1 MKIIA
6 ITNQKGGVGKT
17 TTSVNLSAALA
28 ETGKRVLLVDLD
40 PQASA
45 TSAMGLK
52 EASVGSIY
60 QALIGE
66 KSALELVLP
75 TRIPNLSAI
84 PADLEMAG
92 AEIEV
97 ARMDNHML
105 QLRRA
110 LEDVRRQNAFDFA
123 LLDCPPSLG
132 ILMSNALAAADEIL
146 VPIQCEY
153 YALEGLGLLMEV
165 TERIRAC
172 GANPH
177 LAISGL
183 LMTMYDGR
191 TNLNPAVV
199 KEVRNH
205 FEEVVYDTII
215 PRTVRFA
222 EAPSHGR
229 TIFEHD
235 PNGAGA
241 EAYRA
246 LAVELLER
254 EKRGLSFVSGTG
266 DHSGSSS
273 HGPQS

>member
-28 ETGKRVLLVDLD
+28 ARGSRVLLIDLD

-45 TSAMGLK
+45 S
-52 EASVGSIY
+52 SVLGIRESQSIY
-60 QALIGE
+60 HALIGE
-66 KSALELVLP
+66 KPARELIVS

-84 PADLEMAG
+84 PANLDMAG

-97 ARMDNHML
+97 ARMDEHMI
-105 QLRRA
+105 QLRKA
-110 LEDVRRQNAFDFA
+110 LQDVRDQNAFDFA

-153 YALEGLGLLMEV
+153 YALEGLTLLMEV
-165 TERIRAC
+165 TSRIRES

-183 LMTMYDGR
+183 VLTMYDGR

-205 FEEVVYDTII
+205 FQEVVYSTLI

-235 PNGAGA
+235 PNGPGA
-241 EAYRA
+241 AAYLA
-246 LAVELLER
+246 LADELLDR
-254 EKRGLSFVSGTG
+254 QKKGMSFVSA
-266 DHSGSSS
+266 SEPSA
-273 HGPQS
+273 

>member
-17 TTSVNLSAALA
+17 TTSLNLSAALA
-28 ETGKRVLLVDLD
+28 AQGVRVLLADID
-40 PQASA
+40 PQGNA
-45 TSAMGLK
+45 TSALGLQD
-52 EASVGSIY
+52 GSGKSLY

-66 KSALELVLP
+66 CPAMDLVLP

-84 PADLEMAG
+84 PANLDMAG

-97 ARMDNHML
+97 ARMEDHLL

-110 LEDVRRQNAFDFA
+110 LAPVKASGQFDYTI
-123 LLDCPPSLG
+123 LDCPPSLG
-132 ILMSNALAAADEIL
+132 IWMSNALAAADEIL

-153 YALEGLGLLMEV
+153 YALEGLTLLMEV
-165 TERIRAC
+165 MDQIRNS
-172 GANPH
+172 GANPDVA
-177 LAISGL
+177 LCGL
-183 LMTMYDGR
+183 LMTMYDSR

-205 FEEVVYDTII
+205 FQDVVFETMI
-215 PRTVRFA
+215 PRTVRFG

-241 EAYRA
+241 AAYTA
-246 LAVELLER
+246 LAEEFLR
-254 EKRGLSFVSGTG
+254 RQKDSISFVNA
-266 DHSGSSS
+266 
-273 HGPQS
+273 PAQSA

>member
-28 ETGKRVLLVDLD
+28 ALGQRVLLVDLD

-45 TSAMGLK
+45 TSVLGLK
-52 EASVGSIY
+52 EAAHGSIY
-60 QALIGE
+60 QALIGARP
-66 KSALELVLP
+66 SRELILP

-84 PADLEMAG
+84 PADLDMAG

-97 ARMDNHML
+97 ARMEDHML
-105 QLRRA
+105 QLRRV
-110 LEDVRRQNAFDFA
+110 LNDIREQNAFDFA

-165 TERIRAC
+165 TERIRAS
-172 GANPH
+172 GANPT
-177 LAISGL
+177 LSISGL
-183 LMTMYDGR
+183 LLTMYDSR
-191 TNLNPAVV
+191 TNLSPAVV
-199 KEVRNH
+199 KEVRDH
-205 FEEVVYDTII
+205 FQEVVYETVI
-215 PRTVRFA
+215 PRTIRFA
-222 EAPSHGR
+222 EAPSHGK

-235 PNGAGA
+235 PSGAGA
-241 EAYRA
+241 EAYA
-246 LAVELLER
+246 SLAGELIDR
-254 EKRGLSFVSGTG
+254 QSRGIAFTSGAA
-266 DHSGSSS
+266 S
-273 HGPQS
+273 

>member
-1 MKIIA
+1 MKVIA

-17 TTSVNLSAALA
+17 TTSINLSAALA
-28 ETGKRVLLVDLD
+28 SKGHRVLLVDLD

-45 TSAMGLK
+45 SSVLGLRETSKG
-52 EASVGSIY
+52 SVY
-60 QALIGE
+60 HALIGE
-66 KSALELVLP
+66 RRPRDLILP

-84 PADLEMAG
+84 PADLDMVG

-97 ARMDNHML
+97 ARMDDPL
-105 QLRRA
+105 IQLRNVLADIR
-110 LEDVRRQNAFDFA
+110 EQNAFEFA

-153 YALEGLGLLMEV
+153 YALEGLSLLMEV
-165 TERIRAC
+165 TERIRAS

-183 LMTMYDGR
+183 VMTMFDGR

-205 FEEVVYDTII
+205 FQEVVYETLI

-235 PNGAGA
+235 PACAGA
-241 EAYRA
+241 QAYLA
-246 LAVELLER
+246 LADELL
-254 EKRGLSFVSGTG
+254 KRQQSGVSFIA
-266 DHSGSSS
+266 
-273 HGPQS
+273 PQAG